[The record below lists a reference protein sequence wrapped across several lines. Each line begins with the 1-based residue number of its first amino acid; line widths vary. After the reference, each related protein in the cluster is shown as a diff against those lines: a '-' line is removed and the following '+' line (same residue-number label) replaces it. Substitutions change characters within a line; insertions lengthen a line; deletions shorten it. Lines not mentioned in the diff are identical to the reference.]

1 MENVKDIWSFKSQ
14 TEQEKYKT
22 DQMGNF
28 SMKMATTEEKAF
40 SLNITVI
47 CTLKSICKQSQL
59 FYLHRLYTCDRHR
72 QTSS

>member
-14 TEQEKYKT
+14 TDQEKYKT

-40 SLNITVI
+40 SLKYHCNLH
-47 CTLKSICKQSQL
+47 LKVNM
-59 FYLHRLYTCDRHR
+59 
-72 QTSS
+72 